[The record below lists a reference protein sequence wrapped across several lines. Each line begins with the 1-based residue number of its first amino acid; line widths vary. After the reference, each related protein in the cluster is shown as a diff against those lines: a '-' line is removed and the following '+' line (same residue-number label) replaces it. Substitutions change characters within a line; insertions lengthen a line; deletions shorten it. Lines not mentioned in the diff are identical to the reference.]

1 MGRVRPSRQRNS
13 WEIAV
18 ASYVLI
24 DSYLDVVAQRL
35 AYRKD
40 AADLR
45 DELADH
51 LLESA
56 DKAERSGLDVESAQQ
71 STLDRF
77 GDPQLVAAM
86 LAAVP
91 TKGIDMVHVLSR
103 SAGILAIIAAALWLT
118 LIFFGPFGLVD
129 YLDSTWSTDE
139 YAVQSLVQ
147 TLTVVVAGVALI
159 AQNLRVAGRVD
170 ALTGVVIGSMILAVF
185 LAFAFAW
192 FFLAWGVYF
201 AAGLAVT
208 VARIG
213 REPASRGIVSVLLLL
228 IAPILLVGGSL
239 FGLQALAFT
248 SQQPMTS
255 LAVRQLD
262 LGLLLAS
269 GLVCLVLAVGFAVLG
284 LRLRGTQAVRADQP
298 AALA

>member
-147 TLTVVVAGVALI
+147 TLTVVVALQTACWSRLC
-159 AQNLRVAGRVD
+159 
-170 ALTGVVIGSMILAVF
+170 
-185 LAFAFAW
+185 
-192 FFLAWGVYF
+192 
-201 AAGLAVT
+201 AA
-208 VARIG
+208 
-213 REPASRGIVSVLLLL
+213 
-228 IAPILLVGGSL
+228 
-239 FGLQALAFT
+239 
-248 SQQPMTS
+248 
-255 LAVRQLD
+255 
-262 LGLLLAS
+262 
-269 GLVCLVLAVGFAVLG
+269 
-284 LRLRGTQAVRADQP
+284 
-298 AALA
+298 